1 MRKIYSI
8 IILAVMAVFSVSMS
22 ARAAATSLE
31 VMLAP
36 SDSSSVDP
44 VGPGMTD
51 EEAAELFMM
60 EYESLQKQFTMVYNT
75 TVNADSIEMK
85 ADSAFLNGQ
94 TFILN
99 SIYKNM
105 AELQTWAMES
115 MEAGTLAQDVEEI
128 LGSFENIQIQLTQFY
143 NTFWDELNG
152 DEPGMTDEEAAEL
165 FMMEYESLQKQFTMV
180 YNTTV
185 NADSIEMK
193 ADSAFINGQTF
204 ILNSIYKNMAELQT
218 WAMESMEAGT
228 LAQDVEEILGSFEN
242 IQIQLTQFYNTFWGE
257 LNGDEPGMT
266 DEEAAELFM
275 MEYESLQK
283 QFTMVYNTTV
293 NADSIEMKADSAFLN
308 GQTFILNSIQKNMA
322 ELQTWAMESMEAG
335 TLAQDVEEILGS
347 FENIQIQLTQF
358 YNTFWGELNGDEPG
372 MTDEEAA
379 ELFMTEYESLQKQF
393 TMVYNTTVNADS
405 IEMKADSAFLNGQT
419 FILNSIYKNMAELE
433 TWAVES
439 MEAGTLA
446 QDVEE
451 ILGSFE
457 NIQIQLTQFYNTF
470 WEELNGGIQDGG
482 IDGGEPIMSNEEA
495 WLTFKQSYD
504 EVMEPFNIGVDGI
517 VKMLYTELVGTAE
530 ELGVELDITIDQ
542 IYEAIGDTAI
552 NTIRTISAEAEAM
565 MTPIYAKAEQ
575 SYKNGNMGK
584 EFTLI
589 MGQYLDC
596 VNALEK
602 YYEAI
607 YAPFEKFTSQ
617 YMQEFMMLALEKA
630 QVELTKLYNNTIN
643 NPSYAAYAV
652 LMQALNVEFNKL
664 NQELQNIIATANGYY
679 EEGTLI
685 EHIEEIDTLMDAFDK
700 KIDDYVVKFNAL
712 INTNIDDV
720 QADGNDVIYTIN
732 GVKVDS
738 MDAPGIYIVNGKKYV
753 VE

>member
-36 SDSSSVDP
+36 SDSSSVDS

-51 EEAAELFMM
+51 EEAAELFMT

-85 ADSAFLNGQ
+85 AD
-94 TFILN
+94 T
-99 SIYKNM
+99 
-105 AELQTWAMES
+105 
-115 MEAGTLAQDVEEI
+115 
-128 LGSFENIQIQLTQFY
+128 
-143 NTFWDELNG
+143 
-152 DEPGMTDEEAAEL
+152 
-165 FMMEYESLQKQFTMV
+165 
-180 YNTTV
+180 
-185 NADSIEMK
+185 
-193 ADSAFINGQTF
+193 AFI
-204 ILNSIYKNMAELQT
+204 SR
-218 WAMESMEAGT
+218 
-228 LAQDVEEILGSFEN
+228 
-242 IQIQLTQFYNTFWGE
+242 
-257 LNGDEPGMT
+257 
-266 DEEAAELFM
+266 
-275 MEYESLQK
+275 
-283 QFTMVYNTTV
+283 
-293 NADSIEMKADSAFLN
+293 
-308 GQTFILNSIQKNMA
+308 QTFILNSIQKNMA

-379 ELFMTEYESLQKQF
+379 ELFMTEFESLQKQF

-433 TWAVES
+433 TWAMES

-552 NTIRTISAEAEAM
+552 NTIRTLSAEAEAM

-584 EFTLI
+584 EFKLI
-589 MGQYLDC
+589 MDQYLDC
-596 VNALEK
+596 VNTLEK

-617 YMQEFMMLALEKA
+617 YMQEFMMLALEKV
-630 QVELTKLYNNTIN
+630 QVELTNLYNNTIN